1 MNGFAIAPLQ
11 QWPSKLD
18 ELAAAHHAEWSAL
31 FGPHWSLDIVRGELQ
46 QSCGDAA
53 LPVSFVA
60 IRDESLCGS
69 VSLLIDDAEELRAFG
84 SPWLGSLWV
93 APACRRRGLGAR
105 LVRHAMA
112 EAAQRGVERLLL
124 FTPRHADFYRRLGWR
139 DLAQA
144 RVAGEPVDVMGC
156 TLNAE
161 RAA

>member
-1 MNGFAIAPLQ
+1 MSGFEIGPLR

-31 FGPHWSLDIVRGELQ
+31 FGPHWSLDVVREELR
-46 QSCGDAA
+46 QSAGDAV
-53 LPVSFVA
+53 LPTSFVA
-60 IRDESLCGS
+60 MRDNALCGS
-69 VSLLIDDAEELRAFG
+69 VSLLVDDAEELRAFG

-112 EAAQRGVERLLL
+112 EAAQRGVRRLLL
-124 FTPRHADFYRRLGWR
+124 FTPRHAGFYRRLGWCEVAR
-139 DLAQA
+139 A
-144 RVAGEPVDVMGC
+144 RVAGEAVDVMDC
-156 TLNAE
+156 VLRVE